1 MLMKNFVLLFT
12 MILLMASCLQNKIA
26 FVDMGI
32 IMKEYKGLN
41 AFNEEM
47 EAEKDQSRK
56 EIESLIEPY
65 QLKVEE
71 YYKDVSKMSAAE
83 KSSAELALQ
92 QEQNAIN
99 EQQDK
104 YMQQLDKQRLEGLE
118 TINEEVATY
127 VEEYASSNGYQIVF
141 GTLGTETVIY
151 GEDKLNITQEV
162 LSELNRLYSE
172 E

>member
-1 MLMKNFVLLFT
+1 MKNFVLLF
-12 MILLMASCLQNKIA
+12 IAFLLIASCTQNKIA
-26 FVDMGI
+26 YVDVGK
-32 IMKEYKGLN
+32 IMQDYEGLK

-47 EAEKDQSRK
+47 EAEKDQLRK

-65 QLKVEE
+65 QLKVDE
-71 YYKDVSKMSAAE
+71 YYQKVGRMSAAE

-92 QEQNAIN
+92 QEQTAIN

-104 YMQQLDKQRLEGLE
+104 FMQQLEEQRLKGLE
-118 TINEEVATY
+118 AINMEIAAF
-127 VEEYASSNGYQIVF
+127 VEEYAESRGYKLVL

-151 GEDKLNITQEV
+151 GDDKLNITQEV

-172 E
+172 K